1 MAIFTANGEN
11 AMNPSYIARAM
22 KPLVEEVSKE
32 YSAIVCMAGD
42 VGAVS
47 ADALVLPAWAL

>member
-1 MAIFTANGEN
+1 
-11 AMNPSYIARAM
+11 MNPSYIARAM